1 MSLVGES
8 TAHDKTPAAV
18 TPHVAIC
25 VATYRRPQGL
35 ARLLDSIGGL
45 RFAPD
50 LQPRITVVIVDNDA
64 ESSCCAP
71 PVAAALSRL
80 DVLVVRYVE
89 PKRGLAAVR
98 NACLDHAPAD
108 CDFVAFVD
116 DDEWVEPQWL
126 AALLEKQRAT
136 GAPIIQGPVR
146 PSYLATPPQWLAASG
161 VYEVGPFGDGEQ
173 LNYGA
178 TGNVLISRETLAVTG
193 ARFHDRFNMSGGE
206 DVDFFNQLLR
216 AGQTIVAAPTA
227 VAYEEVPEER
237 LTFGWAIRR
246 RFRTGH
252 SLGLIAR
259 HHGGSGKRVA
269 KALARTAFGAG
280 VAALGAVTSRERFAR
295 GVLDVVWGLGTL
307 AAYTPVRVDQYS
319 KR

>member
-1 MSLVGES
+1 MSIVGES
-8 TAHDKTPAAV
+8 AAYDKTQAAV

-25 VATYRRPQGL
+25 VATYRRPEGL
-35 ARLLDSIGGL
+35 ARLLDSIVGL

-50 LQPRITVVIVDNDA
+50 FEPRITVVIVDNDA
-64 ESSCCAP
+64 EANGCAP
-71 PVAAALSRL
+71 AVAAALSRL
-80 DVLVVRYVE
+80 DVPVVRHVE

-116 DDEWVEPQWL
+116 DDEWVEPHWL
-126 AALLEKQRAT
+126 AALLDKQRAVD
-136 GAPIIQGPVR
+136 APIVQGPVR
-146 PSYLATPPQWLAASG
+146 PSYLSPPPQWLAATG
-161 VYEVGPFGDGEQ
+161 IYEVGPFADGER

-178 TGNVLISRETLAVTG
+178 TGNVLISRAALAASG

-216 AGQTIVAAPTA
+216 AGQTIVASPKA
-227 VAYEEVPEER
+227 VAYEEVPAER

-269 KALARTAFGAG
+269 KALARAAYGAG
-280 VAALGAVTSRERFAR
+280 VAVAGLVTSRERFAR
-295 GVLDVVWGLGTL
+295 GTLDVAWGLGTL

>member
-1 MSLVGES
+1 MNAAGES
-8 TAHDKTPAAV
+8 VAIGKAAFER

-25 VATYRRPQGL
+25 IATYRRPQGL

-50 LQPRITVVIVDNDA
+50 LVPKITVVIVDNDA
-64 ESSCCAP
+64 EAAGCAP
-71 PVAAALSRL
+71 AVATAVSRL
-80 DVLVVRYVE
+80 DVPVVQHVE
-89 PKRGLAAVR
+89 RRRGLAAVR
-98 NACLDHAPAD
+98 NACLDQAPAD

-116 DDEWVEPQWL
+116 DDEWVEPNWL
-126 AALLEKQRAT
+126 AALLDKQRAT

-146 PSYLATPPQWLAASG
+146 PSYLAEPPQWLTATG
-161 VYEVGPFGDGEQ
+161 VYEVGPFVDGER

-178 TGNVLISRETLAVTG
+178 TGNVLISRAALAASG

-216 AGQTIVAAPTA
+216 AGQTIVAAPKA
-227 VAYEEVPEER
+227 AAHEEVPAER
-237 LTFGWAIRR
+237 LTFSWAIRR

-259 HHGGSGKRVA
+259 HHGGMGKRVA
-269 KALARTAFGAG
+269 KALARTAYGAG
-280 VAALGAVTSRERFAR
+280 VAVLGLVTSRERFAR
-295 GVLDVVWGLGTL
+295 GALDVVWGLGTL
-307 AAYTPVRVDQYS
+307 AAFTPLRVDQYS